1 VKASFFV
8 TKGTRS
14 SSWYGAQ
21 GEAPWMDRRATA
33 GAARRRTRGVRGGG
47 VRDVLGC
54 VRPGEGTSPR
64 NGAGGARKPRVAG
77 SPRRGTRG
85 RAWPARRRGTASFLA
100 QTF

>member
-1 VKASFFV
+1 VV
-8 TKGTRS
+8 
-14 SSWYGAQ
+14 
-21 GEAPWMDRRATA
+21 
-33 GAARRRTRGVRGGG
+33 RRTGRSTVDGPAGNGRCGQAANAWRAGRG